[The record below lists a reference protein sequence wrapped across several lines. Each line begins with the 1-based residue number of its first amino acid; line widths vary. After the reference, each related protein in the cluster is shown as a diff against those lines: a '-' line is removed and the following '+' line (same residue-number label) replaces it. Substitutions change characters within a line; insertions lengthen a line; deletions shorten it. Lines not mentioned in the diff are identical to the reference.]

1 MLRKKVL
8 ASGLT
13 LVVVTS
19 LLSGPAQANQKS
31 EPRDTSQGAV
41 TAASKKVANRPAVVA
56 IAASKARS
64 KRVNITVT
72 LQLGAV
78 IQGAAPTGSEVRIG
92 SNICRI
98 SKAKTKCTVRNV
110 SINSRLRISARTRNK
125 SGFSK
130 WSKNVSFRATSGNRW
145 SLRSGAPGATTPGTP
160 GTATPPRST
169 VPTLL
174 TNRSLSRLLKTQATK
189 FSKFQALSAPVVT
202 SARVRSFTASGNIT
216 FRVNSIIGLA
226 QTDTNPNSG
235 SGLFAVS
242 TTGDSFDALATGTA
256 TVSQFHVGP
265 DGKFYVLF
273 NSPTPLVVNGPACLL
288 AEVNQQ
294 TGVPVCI
301 DNSLS
306 SISWGFDKPIQFD
319 ANGRLYFVGSSNN
332 SVVLRRFANGQATDL
347 INDNITV
354 QNFEVLL
361 DGTVLLTGSTSSNNA
376 QWVRRIT
383 STNSVSNLVVG
394 STAWFLRSF
403 PDGNVYMG
411 ISDMS
416 TPGGWS
422 VKRYLHSSG
431 RMDGKHWIA
440 NFSSQTDSTHFN
452 AYDICGPNHNA
463 RLGFC
468 SSSGG
473 LVTSFHSTSEGVV
486 YALSG
491 GLQGQVL
498 MQYFPTVRHI
508 PTVVTSVG
516 KVAIVGSKIVIA
528 GTNQAGQNLLT
539 IFDPIE
545 NTETIVLDEENQIE
559 MYSLAYSASQNRL
572 LFSGLQFSNNTVVTG
587 EIVLP

>member
-1 MLRKKVL
+1 MFYKKTL
-8 ASGLT
+8 GSGLS
-13 LVVVTS
+13 LVLIASLITS
-19 LLSGPAQANQKS
+19 PANASEKATPRS
-31 EPRDTSQGAV
+31 EPQSSVRPF
-41 TAASKKVANRPAVVA
+41 SKKVANRPAVVSVV
-56 IAASKARS
+56 ASRAKS

-78 IQGAAPTGSEVRIG
+78 IQGAAPIGSEVRVG
-92 SNICRI
+92 NNICRMNK
-98 SKAKTKCTVRNV
+98 SKTKCTIRNV
-110 SINSRLRISARTRNK
+110 AVNSRLRISARTRN
-125 SGFSK
+125 SAGFSK
-130 WSKNVSFRATSGNRW
+130 WSKSVSFRATSGHRW
-145 SLRSGAPGATTPGTP
+145 SLQSGTPGNSSPGTPGATTP
-160 GTATPPRST
+160 PRST
-169 VPTLL
+169 TPTLL

-202 SARVRSFTASGNIT
+202 SSGVRRFTASGNIT
-216 FRVNSIIGLA
+216 FRVSSIIGLA
-226 QTDTNPNSG
+226 QTDTNMNSG

-256 TVSQFHVGP
+256 TISQFHVGP

-273 NSPTPLVVNGPACLL
+273 SSPTPLVVNGPNCLL
-288 AEVNQQ
+288 AEVSQQ
-294 TGVPVCI
+294 TGVPTCI
-301 DNSLS
+301 DNSLT
-306 SISWGFDKPIQFD
+306 SIGWGFDKPIQFD
-319 ANGRLYFVGSSNN
+319 ASGRLYFVGSSNS
-332 SVVLRRFANGQATDL
+332 SVVLRRFANGQSTDL
-347 INDNITV
+347 INDNVTV
-354 QNFEVLL
+354 QNFEVLP
-361 DGTVLLTGSTSSNNA
+361 DGTVLLTGATSSNNA
-376 QWVRRIT
+376 QWVRRIS

-411 ISDMS
+411 ITDMS

-452 AYDICGPNHNA
+452 AYDICGPNHNS

-473 LVTSFHSTSEGVV
+473 LVTSFHTTSEGVV

-508 PTVVTSVG
+508 PTIVTSVG
-516 KVAIVGSKIVIA
+516 RAAVVGSKVVIA

-539 IFDPIE
+539 IFDPIA
-545 NTETIVLDEENQIE
+545 NTETVVLDEENQVE